1 MLFKLIKDN
10 SEIKKLECLN
20 LKSCEYFSFDG
31 IEAYA
36 KVCKVYDGDTV
47 TILFDY
53 HGKIIKLSCRL
64 LGIDTPELRS
74 SNPKEKEY
82 AIKARDFLSNLINDK
97 VVKVHF
103 KKFDK
108 YGRPLIVIYKRGLI
122 KRTNINKL
130 MIKEKY
136 ALSYD
141 GGKKQQFSI

>member
-1 MLFKLIKDN
+1 MLFKLITDN
-10 SEIKKLECLN
+10 NAIKKLENLN
-20 LKSCEYFSFDG
+20 LDSCEYFSFDG
-31 IEAYA
+31 IETYA

-53 HGKIIKLSCRL
+53 HGEIIKLSCRL

-74 SNPKEKEY
+74 NNQKEKEY
-82 AIKARDFLSNLINDK
+82 AIKARDYLANLILDK
-97 VVKVHF
+97 VVMVKF

-108 YGRPLIVIYKRGLI
+108 YGRPLIVLYKRGI
-122 KRTNINKL
+122 IAKTNINKL

-141 GGKKQQFSI
+141 GGKKQKFTY